1 MLFQSVDEDA
11 APAPGHLPIA
21 PRAGIVRTL
30 AYRAT
35 VTAHFLA
42 PECEVA
48 SLAYWTRLSLDPLL
62 VDQHGLLSGLQTLLP

>member
-1 MLFQSVDEDA
+1 MDA

-21 PRAGIVRTL
+21 FRTGIICTL

-42 PECEVA
+42 PEREVG

-62 VDQHGLLSGLQTLLP
+62 VDQHGLLPGLQTLLP